1 MAMTDTQ
8 ALYGLYLKSSGIC
21 TDTRKIT
28 KGCLFFCLRGANY
41 DANLFAQQALDA
53 GALAVV
59 VDSELHQDRTSA
71 EGYQVVPDSLEALQ
85 QLATHHRIALGLKV
99 IAVCGSNGKTT
110 TKELLSLVLSTKY
123 DTFATPGNLNNHI
136 GVPLS
141 ILKLNPSHEVAVLEL
156 GANGPDEIALLCEIA
171 KPDAGFITN
180 IGKDH
185 LEGFGSVEGV
195 ARANA
200 ELFDYLIAHNGQL
213 FCNTQELEVK
223 VLVSQYGSAFT
234 YPGPQDDYT
243 CSLVSADSYIKIKDA
258 TGRTFGTQLV
268 GAYNFGNVA
277 TALAIGHYY
286 GVDPDDAAE
295 AVTSYQPGNMRS
307 QIVLGKSQYQN
318 TILLDAYNANPSSMV
333 LAIQNFAAMT
343 WRGKPKALFVG
354 DMFELGPEAEAEH
367 AAIGILVSGLA
378 SIKVPVFVGSFMKS
392 AHEQCP
398 DSYHFETRAEAEA
411 WLQDNPL
418 QDHFVLLK
426 GSRGMAME
434 RLLPAL

>member
-1 MAMTDTQ
+1 MTDTQ
-8 ALYGLYLKSSGIC
+8 ALYDLYLRSSGIC

-28 KGCLFFCLRGANY
+28 QGSLFFCLRGANY

-59 VDSELHQDRTSA
+59 VDAEHHQERTSA

-123 DTFATPGNLNNHI
+123 NTFATPGNLNNHI

-141 ILKLNPSHEVAVLEL
+141 ILQLNLSHEIAVLEL

-171 KPDAGFITN
+171 RPDAGF
-180 IGKDH
+180 KDH
-185 LEGFGSVEGV
+185 LEGFGSVDGV

-200 ELFDYLIAHNGQL
+200 ELFDYLILHNGQL
-213 FCNTQELEVK
+213 FCNTQEPEVK

-234 YPGPQDDYT
+234 YPGPEDDYT
-243 CSLVSADSYIKIKDA
+243 CSLVSADGYIKIEDA
-258 TGRTFGTQLV
+258 KGRTFGTQLV
-268 GAYNFGNVA
+268 GAYDFGNVA
-277 TALAIGHYY
+277 TALAIGHYF
-286 GVDPDDAAE
+286 GVDPDAAAE
-295 AVTSYQPGNMRS
+295 AVASYQPGNMRS
-307 QIVLGKSQYQN
+307 QIVLGQSQYQN
-318 TILLDAYNANPSSMV
+318 TILLDAYNANPSSME
-333 LAIQNFAAMT
+333 LAIQNFAAMS
-343 WRGKPKALFVG
+343 WQGKSKALFVG
-354 DMFELGPEAEAEH
+354 DMFELGPDAEAEH
-367 AAIGILVSGLA
+367 AAIGNLVSGLS
-378 SIKVPVFVGSFMKS
+378 SIKVPVFVGGLMKS

-398 DSYHFETRAEAEA
+398 GSYHFETRAAAEA